1 MRSSVRKF
9 WIVPVVFGIGVLL
22 LWVFPKFWYTGAGDG
37 ERIWFAEAA
46 EVKGWTYEPVPIA
59 ESAERALV
67 ADRIFNGEFRNGQSE
82 PVRVFSAKRFVE
94 NQNEI
99 GLFVHTPDRC
109 WAEGGWKIEP
119 TSPEVCDLSVHGV
132 QIKAERRIYQF
143 GGNRELVYF
152 WGTVDGQVLPY
163 RLDHN
168 LGVGINDGVRVSR
181 VQRMMRRATD
191 GLLWQRLWTS
201 FQSRRALAGPKH
213 FVRISTPITAA
224 TAEGIAEAD
233 QRLKGFVTEWL
244 RPGDYAEERR
254 MISHT
259 SELIIDASLYDGT
272 QSHKGRH
279 EGGRKGGR
287 EKG

>member
-1 MRSSVRKF
+1 M
-9 WIVPVVFGIGVLL
+9 FGVGVLL

-37 ERIWFAEAA
+37 ERMWLAETT
-46 EVKGWTYEPVPIA
+46 EVEGWSYEAVPIG
-59 ESAERALV
+59 ESAERVLV
-67 ADRIFNGEFRNGQSE
+67 ADRTFNGEFRNGRGE
-82 PVRVFSAKRFVE
+82 PVRVFSAKRYVE

-119 TSPEVCDLSVHGV
+119 SSPEVCDLNVHGV
-132 QIKAERRIYQF
+132 AVKAERRIFHF
-143 GGNRELVYF
+143 GATKELVYF

-168 LGVGINDGVRVSR
+168 LGVGVNDGVRVSM
-181 VQRMMRRATD
+181 VQRAKRRVID
-191 GLLWQRLWTS
+191 GLLWQRLWSS

-233 QRLKGFVTEWL
+233 LRLKEFVSRWL
-244 RPGDYAEERR
+244 VPGNYEEEKEGIKER
-254 MISHT
+254 IK
-259 SELIIDASLYDGT
+259 D
-272 QSHKGRH
+272 KG
-279 EGGRKGGR
+279 
-287 EKG
+287 